1 MNLGGQIGAKGKM
14 RRIGRF
20 VNIEQDIL
28 KFEQGEKYSH
38 YVNFFL
44 FLRGIVEAST
54 GIVGLD
60 FVSPSNNCL
69 GFNDSS
75 CKAQGN
81 HQLYIIVTPA
91 PTWYNARGL
100 IGWLQH

>member
-38 YVNFFL
+38 YVNFFY
-44 FLRGIVEAST
+44 F
-54 GIVGLD
+54 
-60 FVSPSNNCL
+60 
-69 GFNDSS
+69 
-75 CKAQGN
+75 
-81 HQLYIIVTPA
+81 
-91 PTWYNARGL
+91 
-100 IGWLQH
+100 